1 MDIASQTENVTQQPE
16 LGNSAVPNITAE
28 NSNKGYEDKISVAL
42 PSRNVTLHFENGT
55 PDDIIKKVIQTEY
68 PRNGADVDYELNN
81 GLINPKDVS
90 LDDYKK
96 YEQHRIEQ
104 SKLTS
109 EGVSNF
115 VSNIPDNL
123 IKGANSVV
131 DTAKNAYDAALKIKS
146 SDELEAS
153 VVEGI
158 ARSARSFYGSLV
170 HPTDPASYIFRLGP
184 ESQFVDSISNDN
196 ANTVEN
202 RFNKWKENTA
212 FAERTKEAQQGK
224 NNLTKFNSADGSQAI
239 NNDFANSTA
248 EIADPLNVAMLAMPE
263 LGVAEMATGA
273 IGKSI
278 ATGGKIAVAATDP
291 ILNVANKVA
300 EQMAEKMG
308 NGAPIL
314 KGAIASTIPGIKTAA
329 TVLSGTKL
337 ANVMGNSAMK
347 VGQNIVEGTGRM
359 GALESLALNPNATML
374 DRALATTGRFGGDAI
389 VNLGLR
395 TAGGAAEGAAI
406 GGLVGGITGG
416 PEGAV
421 QGIGAGGL
429 MGGVGAAVGSVAA
442 GVTGKLAEANRLT
455 DFNKFVSNLDPD
467 TAGKFQTIFDR
478 DGLNAATNAMDTVG
492 LIKGNLSDGKVE
504 LYNNADA
511 PEHLKNSRGFSY
523 TPGDTPIVQIN
534 VDKIGTN
541 RTLSHEFYHFA
552 DSIEALRPMT
562 EAIQEHIVGSWMTN
576 PDGSTIQASPGLLTP
591 EEIAKT
597 FDEYKAK
604 IGTQNP
610 DWNTA
615 DTAAQ
620 KANLVSKEL
629 GAEYLS
635 KLVEGSNPDAL
646 LRGFTSPARTL
657 LDQVLVNQSNNII
670 NGLASRLGNGAKP
683 VESLL
688 FKDLKEASPALNAM
702 LRDLVRAKFNLNKKI
717 EIADTVGTLINNR
730 TLQNPAIARTALE
743 LGLAKQNPD
752 GTVSM
757 RSEAELNK
765 EDHLKSRILHDAIK
779 SAPVLDKNE
788 PQLRMVDGKLT
799 GDGISKSQLDAIN
812 KSPLLD
818 DKVKQMFN
826 TISQSL
832 NNRTNGLP
840 NTIFIDYGAATKKAF
855 NKITGKYYTKYN
867 NGIRRSQREVVPYE
881 LNFNKANEPYMRTL
895 DLTKLRST
903 AQRLAGSNKLGPYG
917 KDFQGFYNDAITY
930 FNNISDPSGVRTREL
945 PGMTP
950 EKATFFNNLVQ
961 SEEKGGAAFIR
972 SFTLDRMIQAHLT
985 SERIGYNNMAWQ
997 RSKINWMPDTKT
1009 PTGKIVPS
1017 KEGYSIIEK
1026 NNKFKLF
1033 SFDGKSIGIFD
1044 TQANAEARGNLEAN
1058 KTTGEK
1064 APIYELDNNVPENQK
1079 NDAGYRVSQRQPD
1092 AANRTQDALKEN
1104 LVIDTNTI
1112 LKNANKINDVADLIK
1127 KYPDFKTEKTDAKSV
1142 IEDFKNHVT
1151 DNLLLLH
1158 DLMPKIL
1165 RDRAKLWYD
1174 GARKI
1179 TDTLAKQYSMP
1190 TRAVAGVMA
1199 SLSPQMDW
1207 FKNVSLGERVID
1219 IVKNKQNAIATP
1231 EMIDWL
1237 NQFKDKLKIDSKI
1250 IKNIETKEFKNLDTY
1265 DKAVWVRTFDES
1277 HNNKSYHI
1285 ITPEGNKAG
1294 LQTNDNGSPSKIG
1307 WGGFG
1312 TIAKAVSII
1321 ENPSRINISDELG
1334 GAHKVRNFYN
1344 NILLPSV
1351 KNFGDVTIDTHAVA
1365 AGLLRPLAGSDI
1377 EVGHN
1382 LGSGAPGSAI
1392 HGISGIYGIYAD
1404 AYRNAALQRGILPR
1418 EMQSITWEG
1427 IRSLFSPEFKTAANK
1442 KIVNSIWSEYKSGK
1456 ISKTDA
1462 TQQIIKYAG
1471 GIKTPDWAG
1480 SNNP

>member
-1 MDIASQTENVTQQPE
+1 MDASTQNEDITQPSVSD
-16 LGNSAVPNITAE
+16 NSAVQDITEE
-28 NSNKGYEDKISVAL
+28 NPNKGYEDHINVTL
-42 PSRNVTLHFENGT
+42 PSRGVTLRFENGT
-55 PDDIIKKVIQTEY
+55 SDNVIKKVIKTEY

-81 GLINPKDVS
+81 GLINPKDVT
-90 LDDYKK
+90 LDDYKN

-104 SKLTS
+104 KQLTLKKV
-109 EGVSNF
+109 EDFAANAL
-115 VSNIPDNL
+115 PNL
-123 IKGANSVV
+123 GKGAMGLV
-131 DTAKNAYDAALKIKS
+131 DTAKNVYDAALNLKS

-170 HPTDPASYIFRLGP
+170 HPTDPASYRFRLGP

-202 RFNKWKENTA
+202 RFNKWKENIA
-212 FAERTKEAQQGK
+212 FEERTKEAQQGK
-224 NNLTKFNSADGSQAI
+224 NNLTKFNPADGSQAI

-248 EIADPLNVAMLAMPE
+248 EVADPVNVAMLFAPE
-263 LGVAEMATGA
+263 LGISEMATKA

-314 KGAIASTIPGIKTAA
+314 KGAVASTIPGVKTAV
-329 TVLSGTKL
+329 TVLSGAKL

-421 QGIGAGGL
+421 QGAGAGGL

-442 GVTGKLAEANRLT
+442 GVTGKLAEANRLR
-455 DFNKFVSNLDPD
+455 DFNKFLSNLDPD

-534 VDKIGTN
+534 VDKIGAN

-615 DTAAQ
+615 NTDAQ

-629 GAEYLS
+629 GSEYLS

-657 LDQVLVNQSNNII
+657 LDQVLVNQSNDII

-730 TLQNPAIARTALE
+730 TLQNPAIARTALD

-765 EDHLKSRILHDAIK
+765 EDHLKSQILHDALK

-903 AQRLAGSNKLGPYG
+903 AQRLAGFNKLGPYG

-997 RSKINWMPDTKT
+997 RSKINWMPDTRT
-1009 PTGKIVPS
+1009 PTGKIIGSEDGYNLIERNGKFSAFSPEGEKLGIYDTQHAAQIKANEDFQNNSDQSVVYSSNDETVPGQVAPDTS
-1017 KEGYSIIEK
+1017 VDSLSKKEGKINWELPKDGNFMPDVDESAYPTMNSEILNRLMYMTKTLAAIHMDRMRVGSYKGIDLQGGMFYPTILENLAAGVVWAFNSKTTADNVATRARANNGYVKLILMQEGNVIGNKTFNKIWFNDLRENIASGKITQEKALKTLNNAREKFAKNTVDAKGKVKKGSGHTEEWTSLDQAEKQIDSMSQTKRASTYFKKSAPKGKISYQSLLTQSMTKMGMPDAIEIVSNIEDPRFKNIPKGAAVAIIQFDPIKSKADIKTAREHGVTEHLSYKYLLTGKPVAKLEYYHVIDEK
-1026 NNKFKLF
+1026 FPKTKNK
-1033 SFDGKSIGIFD
+1033 IM
-1044 TQANAEARGNLEAN
+1044 TQANYDFPI
-1058 KTTGEK
+1058 EK
-1064 APIYELDNNVPENQK
+1064 SI
-1079 NDAGYRVSQRQPD
+1079 
-1092 AANRTQDALKEN
+1092 
-1104 LVIDTNTI
+1104 
-1112 LKNANKINDVADLIK
+1112 
-1127 KYPDFKTEKTDAKSV
+1127 
-1142 IEDFKNHVT
+1142 
-1151 DNLLLLH
+1151 
-1158 DLMPKIL
+1158 
-1165 RDRAKLWYD
+1165 
-1174 GARKI
+1174 
-1179 TDTLAKQYSMP
+1179 
-1190 TRAVAGVMA
+1190 
-1199 SLSPQMDW
+1199 
-1207 FKNVSLGERVID
+1207 
-1219 IVKNKQNAIATP
+1219 
-1231 EMIDWL
+1231 
-1237 NQFKDKLKIDSKI
+1237 
-1250 IKNIETKEFKNLDTY
+1250 
-1265 DKAVWVRTFDES
+1265 
-1277 HNNKSYHI
+1277 
-1285 ITPEGNKAG
+1285 
-1294 LQTNDNGSPSKIG
+1294 PSK
-1307 WGGFG
+1307 
-1312 TIAKAVSII
+1312 SQ
-1321 ENPSRINISDELG
+1321 
-1334 GAHKVRNFYN
+1334 
-1344 NILLPSV
+1344 
-1351 KNFGDVTIDTHAVA
+1351 A
-1365 AGLLRPLAGSDI
+1365 AG
-1377 EVGHN
+1377 
-1382 LGSGAPGSAI
+1382 
-1392 HGISGIYGIYAD
+1392 
-1404 AYRNAALQRGILPR
+1404 
-1418 EMQSITWEG
+1418 SINW
-1427 IRSLFSPEFKTAANK
+1427 
-1442 KIVNSIWSEYKSGK
+1442 
-1456 ISKTDA
+1456 
-1462 TQQIIKYAG
+1462 QQ
-1471 GIKTPDWAG
+1471 
-1480 SNNP
+1480 

>member
-1 MDIASQTENVTQQPE
+1 MDTPDQTEDLTQPSVSD
-16 LGNSAVPNITAE
+16 NSAVPDITAE
-28 NSNKGYEDKISVAL
+28 NQNQGYEDHINVTL
-42 PSRNVTLHFENGT
+42 PSRGVTLSFENGT
-55 PDDIIKKVIQTEY
+55 SDNVIKKVIKTEY

-81 GLINPKDVS
+81 GLINPKDVT

-104 SKLTS
+104 SQLTLKDV
-109 EGVSNF
+109 GDFAANAL
-115 VSNIPDNL
+115 PNL
-123 IKGANSVV
+123 GKGAMGLV
-131 DTAKNAYDAALKIKS
+131 DTAKNAYHAALNIKS

-158 ARSARSFYGSLV
+158 ARSARNLWGSIE
-170 HPTDPASYIFRLGP
+170 HPTDPASYRFRT
-184 ESQFVDSISNDN
+184 DSARN
-196 ANTVEN
+196 ADVADTVEN
-202 RFNKWKENTA
+202 RFNKWKENIA
-212 FAERTKEAQQGK
+212 FAKRSEDARTGK

-263 LGVAEMATGA
+263 LGVSEMATKA

-300 EQMAEKMG
+300 DQMAERMG

-314 KGAIASTIPGIKTAA
+314 KGAVASTIPGVKTAA
-329 TVLSGTKL
+329 TVLSGAKI
-337 ANVMGNSAMK
+337 ANVMGDTAMK
-347 VGQNIVEGTGRM
+347 VGQNIAEGTGRM
-359 GALESLALNPNATML
+359 GALESLALNPNASML

-389 VNLGLR
+389 LNLGLR
-395 TAGGAAEGAAI
+395 TAGGAAEGATI

-421 QGIGAGGL
+421 QGAGAGGL

-534 VDKIGTN
+534 VDKIGAN

-562 EAIQEHIVGSWMTN
+562 EAIQQHIVGSWMTN

-615 DTAAQ
+615 NTDAQ

-646 LRGFTSPARTL
+646 LRGFTSPSRTL
-657 LDQVLVNQSNNII
+657 LDQVLVNQSNDII

-730 TLQNPAIARTALE
+730 TLQNPAIARTALD

-765 EDHLKSRILHDAIK
+765 EDHLKSQILHDAIK

-840 NTIFIDYGAATKKAF
+840 NTIFIDYGAATKKVF

-997 RSKINWMPDTKT
+997 RSKINWMPDSKT
-1009 PTGKIVPS
+1009 PGGKIVSS
-1017 KEGYSIIEK
+1017 KDGYNVIERNGKFSAFSPEGEK
-1026 NNKFKLF
+1026 L
-1033 SFDGKSIGIFD
+1033 GIYD
-1044 TQANAEARGNLEAN
+1044 TQHAAQIKANEHFNNNSDQRVIGSSND
-1058 KTTGEK
+1058 TTIPGQI
-1064 APIYELDNNVPENQK
+1064 APDTSLDTLSKKQGKINWELPKGSNFMPDVNESAYQTMNPDLLNQIK
-1079 NDAGYRVSQRQPD
+1079 ND
-1092 AANRTQDALKEN
+1092 
-1104 LVIDTNTI
+1104 
-1112 LKNANKINDVADLIK
+1112 
-1127 KYPDFKTEKTDAKSV
+1127 
-1142 IEDFKNHVT
+1142 
-1151 DNLLLLH
+1151 
-1158 DLMPKIL
+1158 
-1165 RDRAKLWYD
+1165 
-1174 GARKI
+1174 
-1179 TDTLAKQYSMP
+1179 TDTLAAIHIDRMRVGNYKGTDLQGGMFYPAIKDNLNKGVVWAFNSDG
-1190 TRAVAGVMA
+1190 TARAVANRARVNNGYVKLVLMQEGNVVGNKTFSKIWFNDLKENIA
-1199 SLSPQMDW
+1199 NGKINEEKALQELNRVRQQFAEHKDSKLATGHIDEWKNIDDAEKNIVSMPQMKRASTYFQKSLTTTKAEGQKIAYQSLLAQKMTKMGLPDAPEIVKNIEDPR
-1207 FKNVSLGERVID
+1207 FKNVPKGAVVAILKFDPVDANTKIKTAQDYGVPEHMSYKYVLTGKPIAKLEHYHIID
-1219 IVKNKQNAIATP
+1219 EKFPAVKNKIMSQQNT
-1231 EMIDWL
+1231 D
-1237 NQFKDKLKIDSKI
+1237 FKVEHSIP
-1250 IKNIETKEFKNLDTY
+1250 
-1265 DKAVWVRTFDES
+1265 DES
-1277 HNNKSYHI
+1277 AAY
-1285 ITPEGNKAG
+1285 
-1294 LQTNDNGSPSKIG
+1294 GSIK
-1307 WGGFG
+1307 W
-1312 TIAKAVSII
+1312 
-1321 ENPSRINISDELG
+1321 
-1334 GAHKVRNFYN
+1334 
-1344 NILLPSV
+1344 
-1351 KNFGDVTIDTHAVA
+1351 
-1365 AGLLRPLAGSDI
+1365 
-1377 EVGHN
+1377 
-1382 LGSGAPGSAI
+1382 
-1392 HGISGIYGIYAD
+1392 
-1404 AYRNAALQRGILPR
+1404 
-1418 EMQSITWEG
+1418 
-1427 IRSLFSPEFKTAANK
+1427 
-1442 KIVNSIWSEYKSGK
+1442 
-1456 ISKTDA
+1456 
-1462 TQQIIKYAG
+1462 QQ
-1471 GIKTPDWAG
+1471 
-1480 SNNP
+1480 